1 MRDTNPATND
11 ALLNA
16 LVKDFVAH
24 NYDVNYLI
32 RTIMQSATY
41 QASSTPLKENADDD
55 KYGSHY
61 VIKRLPAEVM
71 LDAYSQVT
79 QVPEKFD
86 GYAAGMRAM
95 QLPDTA
101 VTSYFLT
108 AFGRPLRQQTR
119 ETERTSVPTI
129 TQALHIINGDTL
141 NNKLRDPGQLGRHDD
156 PARVLG

>member
-1 MRDTNPATND
+1 MGRGLVEPVDDMRDTNPATND

-41 QASSTPLKENADDD
+41 QTSSVPLKENADDD

-71 LDAYSQVT
+71 LDAYSEVT
-79 QVPEKFD
+79 QSPGEIRRICRGDARAAVA
-86 GYAAGMRAM
+86 GYRGHFL
-95 QLPDTA
+95 LPDRLWPA
-101 VTSYFLT
+101 G
-108 AFGRPLRQQTR
+108 AAANQR
-119 ETERTSVPTI
+119 ERTDLS
-129 TQALHIINGDTL
+129 AHHH
-141 NNKLRDPGQLGRHDD
+141 PGSPHHQRRN
-156 PARVLG
+156 PEQ